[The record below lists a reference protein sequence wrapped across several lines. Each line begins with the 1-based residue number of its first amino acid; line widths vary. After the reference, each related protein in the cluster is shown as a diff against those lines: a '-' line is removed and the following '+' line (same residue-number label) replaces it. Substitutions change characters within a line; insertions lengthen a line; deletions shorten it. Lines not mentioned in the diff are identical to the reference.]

1 MNLISTGKCLSCPRK
16 CDVNRSLN
24 QTGYCNCNNE
34 ALVSK
39 IFLHKGEEPVIS
51 GKKGI
56 CNVFFA
62 HCNLQCIY
70 CQNYQISVNDTY
82 DKSWITDIDVIVNK
96 ISEQLDSGVKMLGF
110 VSPSHQVGQMIRI
123 IANVWNRGYKPT
135 IVYNSNGYDNV
146 ETLKELDGIVDVY
159 LPDFK
164 YFDSKLG
171 HKFSNVSNYF
181 EIASKAIK
189 EMYRQKGSTIILDTE
204 GLIESGVI
212 VRHLVLPGCESD
224 SIDVLEYVA
233 NEISPFLH
241 ISLMAQYY
249 PTEKSKSDSLL
260 NRKLRK
266 SEYDK
271 VVQKMEELDFDGWIQ
286 EFESSDYYKPDFLSN
301 TPFQDGIND

>member
-1 MNLISTGKCLSCPRK
+1 M
-16 CDVNRSLN
+16 
-24 QTGYCNCNNE
+24 GYCKCNNE
-34 ALVSK
+34 PLVSK

-82 DKSWITDIDVIVNK
+82 DKSWIMDIDMIVNK

-110 VSPSHQVGQMIRI
+110 VSPSHQVGPMIRI
-123 IANVWNRGYKPT
+123 IENVWKRGYKPT

-146 ETLKELDGIVDVY
+146 ETLKELEDIVDVY

-164 YFDSKLG
+164 YYGSKLG
-171 HKFSNVSNYF
+171 QKYSNVSDYF
-181 EIASKAIK
+181 DVASKAIK
-189 EMYRQKGSTIILDTE
+189 EMCRQKGSAITLNDD

-212 VRHLVLPGCESD
+212 VRHLVLPGFESD
-224 SIDVLEYVA
+224 SIDVLEYIA

-241 ISLMAQYY
+241 ISLMAQYF
-249 PTEKSKSDSLL
+249 PTEKSSSDSLL
-260 NRKLRK
+260 YRKLRK
-266 SEYDK
+266 SEYDL
-271 VVQKMEELDFDGWIQ
+271 VVKKMDELDFKGWIQ
-286 EFESSDYYKPDFLSN
+286 ELESSDYYKPDFLSN
-301 TPFQDGIND
+301 TPFQDRIND